1 MRKEVLAVPKTKHG
15 KQYDLEYV
23 KTFQRQFMLKCNRKT
38 EPELVEWL
46 ESKEN
51 VQTYLKE
58 LIRKDIENSQK

>member
-1 MRKEVLAVPKTKHG
+1 MPKTERG
-15 KQYDLEYV
+15 KQYDLEYI
-23 KTFQRQFMLKCNRKT
+23 KAFQRQFMLKCNRKT

>member
-1 MRKEVLAVPKTKHG
+1 MPKTEHG